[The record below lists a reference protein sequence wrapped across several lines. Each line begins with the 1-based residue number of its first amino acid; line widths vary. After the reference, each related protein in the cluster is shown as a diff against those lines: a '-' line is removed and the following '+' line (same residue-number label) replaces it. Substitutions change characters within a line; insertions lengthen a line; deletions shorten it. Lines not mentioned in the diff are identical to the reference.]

1 MYAFPEDY
9 EATYDEAYDE
19 DYGEA
24 KLRPRPNAR
33 PMPKLPT
40 AQPSTY
46 RPPVAPGVAGS
57 AVTQTQLKEVIDRF
71 NVALA
76 TNGKAITQV
85 DGRTRSL
92 VGEQQRLDSGLRR
105 EVADRKKEIT
115 AVRRDLQSTREVSA
129 ILPLLNTLAPGN
141 TLINFAPLLLLGN
154 DVSGSDASGANNG
167 SGGLLGGLGGL
178 GGMGGNSMGLIA
190 LVALSGAFK

>member
-46 RPPVAPGVAGS
+46 RPPDCCHA
-57 AVTQTQLKEVIDRF
+57 
-71 NVALA
+71 
-76 TNGKAITQV
+76 
-85 DGRTRSL
+85 
-92 VGEQQRLDSGLRR
+92 QQSILRWI
-105 EVADRKKEIT
+105 RKGFC
-115 AVRRDLQSTREVSA
+115 R
-129 ILPLLNTLAPGN
+129 
-141 TLINFAPLLLLGN
+141 
-154 DVSGSDASGANNG
+154 
-167 SGGLLGGLGGL
+167 
-178 GGMGGNSMGLIA
+178 
-190 LVALSGAFK
+190 